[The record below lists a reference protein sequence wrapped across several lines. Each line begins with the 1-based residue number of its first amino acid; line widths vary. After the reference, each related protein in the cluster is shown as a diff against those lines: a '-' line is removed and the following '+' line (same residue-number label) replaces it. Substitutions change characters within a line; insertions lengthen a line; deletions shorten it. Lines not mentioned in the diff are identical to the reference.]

1 MHKSMKRMVDRVS
14 PVFSLQHMLA
24 VLQVGVF
31 ALYSC
36 KLWRRLSLAT
46 TTLLV
51 ISLSPAFAECGPAA
65 QNEPE
70 SRPRVGLA
78 LSGGGARG
86 AAHIGVIR
94 VLREQNVPIDC
105 IAGTSMGA
113 IIGGLYASGMSLEE
127 IEQAVDEIDWDGVF
141 DDSTYRADK
150 TFRRKRDD
158 DDYLIKRP
166 LGFSDGRVKMPLG
179 VIQGQK
185 IDLVLAKLT
194 LPVALID
201 DFDKLE
207 IPFRSVAA
215 DIVTGEQVVLGT
227 GNLATAIRAS
237 MSIAAVMAPVLIDGR
252 MLVDGGIAANLPI
265 SVVREM
271 GADIVIAVDIS
282 TPLKSQDEIGSVLSV
297 AEQLSG
303 FLTRRNVQQE
313 IASLTE
319 TDVFIE
325 PDLGDIATADFDRIR
340 EAVPTGR
347 QAATEKLDRLRELS
361 LPDSPDTDGL
371 RAELEPR
378 PKQPIIEFVRWD
390 NQSALSDDFVTS
402 RVEEIQLGQPLDTEA
417 LELSIARIYGT
428 QIFQK
433 VGYEIVGD
441 GDRTGIKVTA
451 VERDWGPKYL
461 QFGLNVASQAGGENF
476 INASISHLSTA
487 MNAAGGEWRN
497 TLTLG
502 NETSLSSAFH
512 QPFGRDYRYF
522 VAPKLFIGNT
532 DFTQFQSGNAIGT
545 ISVFSAGGEFAVGR
559 EFGNW
564 GGLQIGTRYLSGK
577 KDVRVGNPV
586 PEQDFDLGEVFVDM
600 SVDRLDNRN
609 FPTHGVFAAIRWIGG
624 RESLGAD
631 VEYDQLAFGF
641 SAANSWGHN
650 TLLSGI
656 RYGTTTSGQASIE
669 RLYRLGGFLNLS
681 GLNPDE
687 LSGQHTG
694 IATLAYYRRIG
705 DIALLPTY
713 IGATAEVGNTW
724 QEKSDIKLD
733 NSISAGSIFVGVD
746 TILGPIYLAV
756 GLAEGGQIALYFYV
770 GRTF

>member
-1 MHKSMKRMVDRVS
+1 MCSYIFRRY
-14 PVFSLQHMLA
+14 FSVA
-24 VLQVGVF
+24 
-31 ALYSC
+31 AIS
-36 KLWRRLSLAT
+36 
-46 TTLLV
+46 LLV
-51 ISLSPAFAECGPAA
+51 ASPLTAFAECGSKSKD
-65 QNEPE
+65 EFK

-94 VLREQNVPIDC
+94 VLREQKVPIDC

-127 IEQAVDEIDWDGVF
+127 IEQAIDEIDWDSVF

-158 DDYLIKRP
+158 DEFLIKRP
-166 LGFSDGRVKMPLG
+166 LGFSDGKIKLPLG
-179 VIQGQK
+179 LVQGQK
-185 IDLVLAKLT
+185 IDLVLNKLT

-201 DFDKLE
+201 DFDQLT

-237 MSIAAVMAPVLIDGR
+237 MSIAAAMAPVIVDGR

-282 TPLKSQDEIGSVLSV
+282 TPLKSQDEINSVLSV
-297 AEQLSG
+297 TEQLSG
-303 FLTRRNVQQE
+303 FLTRRNVQSE
-313 IASLTE
+313 IATLTE
-319 TDVFIE
+319 TDIFIE

-347 QAATEKLDRLRELS
+347 QAALENLGRLQELS
-361 LPDSPDTDGL
+361 LPDSPDTGGL
-371 RAELEPR
+371 RAEFEPLSR
-378 PKQPIIEFVRWD
+378 QPIIDFVRWD
-390 NQSALSDDFVTS
+390 NQSALSDEFITS
-402 RVEEIQLGQPLDTEA
+402 RVEELPLGQPLDIDK
-417 LELSIARIYGT
+417 LELGIARIYGT
-428 QIFQK
+428 QLFQK
-433 VGYEIVGD
+433 VGYQLVED
-441 GDRTGIKVTA
+441 GDQTGIDVTV

-461 QFGLNVASQAGGENF
+461 QFGLNVASQAGGENL
-476 INASISHLSTA
+476 INVSVSHLSTA
-487 MNAAGGEWRN
+487 MNPAGGEWRN

-502 NETSLSSAFH
+502 NETSLSSTFH
-512 QPFGRDYRYF
+512 QPFGRNYRYF

-532 DFTQFQSGNAIGT
+532 DFTEYQSGDPIRT
-545 ISVFSAGGEFAVGR
+545 LSVRSAGGELALGR

-564 GGLQIGTRYLSGK
+564 GGVQVGARYLTGER
-577 KDVRVGNPV
+577 DVSIGDPV
-586 PEQDFDLGEVFVDM
+586 PLSDFDLGEAFLDFA
-600 SVDRLDNRN
+600 VDRLDNRN
-609 FPTHGVFAAIRWIGG
+609 FPRHGFLGAVRWTGG
-624 RESLGAD
+624 REALGSD
-631 VEYDQLAFGF
+631 IDFDQLRIGF
-641 SAANSWGHN
+641 SAANSWGRH
-650 TLLSGI
+650 TLLTGI
-656 RYGTTTSGQASIE
+656 GYGTTFNGQAPLQ
-669 RLYRLGGFLNLS
+669 RQYRLGGFLNLS

-687 LSGQHTG
+687 LNGQHTG
-694 IATLAYYRRIG
+694 LATLAYYRRIG

-713 IGATAEVGNTW
+713 IGATAELGNTW
-724 QEKSDIKLD
+724 QDESDISLD
-733 NSISAGSIFVGVD
+733 SSIFAGSIFVGVD

-756 GLAEGGQIALYFYV
+756 GSAEGGQTALYFYV

>member
-1 MHKSMKRMVDRVS
+1 MNSILRISNDEFLYEFRRCFYVAITALIISS
-14 PVFSLQHMLA
+14 PNS
-24 VLQVGVF
+24 
-31 ALYSC
+31 
-36 KLWRRLSLAT
+36 
-46 TTLLV
+46 
-51 ISLSPAFAECGPAA
+51 AFADCGPSA
-65 QNEPE
+65 QDESE

-127 IEQAVDEIDWDGVF
+127 IEQTIDDIDWDSVF

-166 LGFSDGRVKMPLG
+166 LGFSDGKIKMPLG
-179 VIQGQK
+179 IVQGQK
-185 IDLVLAKLT
+185 IDLVLSKLT
-194 LPVALID
+194 LPVALIH

-215 DIVTGEQVVLGT
+215 DIATGEQVILGT

-237 MSIAAVMAPVLIDGR
+237 MSIPAAMAPVLVDGR

-282 TPLKSQDEIGSVLSV
+282 TPLKSQDEIGTVLSI

-303 FLTRRNVQQE
+303 FLSHRNVLAE
-313 IASLTE
+313 IATLTE
-319 TDVFIE
+319 SDVIIE
-325 PDLGDIATADFDRIR
+325 PDLGDIATADFDRIK
-340 EAVPTGR
+340 EAVPLG
-347 QAATEKLDRLRELS
+347 QYAALENLDRLRELS
-361 LPDSPDTDGL
+361 HPILPGTDGL
-371 RAELEPR
+371 RAEIDPQLR
-378 PKQPIIEFVRWD
+378 RPIIEFARWD
-390 NQSALSDDFVTS
+390 NQSALSDDYITS
-402 RVEEIQLGQPLDTEA
+402 RAEEIELGQPLDIEK
-417 LELSIARIYGT
+417 LELGIARIYGT
-428 QIFQK
+428 QVFQK
-433 VGYEIVGD
+433 VGYEIVED

-451 VERDWGPKYL
+451 IERDWGPKYL
-461 QFGLNVASQAGGENF
+461 QFGLNVATQAGGENL
-476 INASISHLSTA
+476 INASASHLNTV
-487 MNAAGGEWRN
+487 MNPAGGEWRN

-502 NETSLSSAFH
+502 NETSFSSSFH
-512 QPFGRDYRYF
+512 QPFGRNYRYF
-522 VAPKLFIGNT
+522 IAPTLAIGNT
-532 DFTQFQSGNAIGT
+532 DFTEFRSGNAVGT
-545 ISVFSAGGEFAVGR
+545 ISVFSAGGELAVGR

-564 GGLQIGTRYLSGK
+564 GGLRIGARHLSGR
-577 KDVRVGNPV
+577 KDVRIGEPA
-586 PEQDFDLGEVFVDM
+586 PEVDFELSEVFADM
-600 SVDRLDNRN
+600 AVDRLDNRN
-609 FPTHGVFAAIRWIGG
+609 FPRHGIFAAIRWAGG
-624 RESLGAD
+624 RESLGSD
-631 VEYDQLAFGF
+631 TEFDQLQLGF
-641 SAANSWGHN
+641 SAANSWGRN
-650 TLLSGI
+650 TLLTGV
-656 RYGTTTSGQASIE
+656 RYGTTFSGQAPIE

-694 IATLAYYRRIG
+694 IATLAYYRRVG

-713 IGATAEVGNTW
+713 IGATAELGNTW
-724 QEKSDIKLD
+724 QDKSDI
-733 NSISAGSIFVGVD
+733 SIDSSILAGSIFIGFD
-746 TILGPIYLAV
+746 TILGPIYTAF
-756 GLAEGGQIALYFYV
+756 GMTEYNQKALYFYI

>member
-1 MHKSMKRMVDRVS
+1 MNSTLQINIEN
-14 PVFSLQHMLA
+14 FS
-24 VLQVGVF
+24 F
-31 ALYSC
+31 NFRRFLYV
-36 KLWRRLSLAT
+36 AT
-46 TTLLV
+46 TALIMNPPLA
-51 ISLSPAFAECGPAA
+51 AFAECGPSA
-65 QNEPE
+65 QDESE

-94 VLREQNVPIDC
+94 VLQEQNVPIDC

-127 IEQAVDEIDWDGVF
+127 IEQAIDEIDWDSVF

-158 DDYLIKRP
+158 DDFLIKRP
-166 LGFSDGRVKMPLG
+166 LGFSDGSIKMPLG
-179 VIQGQK
+179 LVQGQK
-185 IDLVLAKLT
+185 IDLVLSELT

-201 DFDKLE
+201 DFDKLA
-207 IPFRSVAA
+207 IPFRAVAA
-215 DIVTGEQVVLGT
+215 DIVTGEQVVLGS

-237 MSIAAVMAPVLIDGR
+237 MSIAAAMAPVLIDDR

-265 SVVREM
+265 SVVRQM

-282 TPLKSQDEIGSVLSV
+282 TPLQSRDEIGSVLSITS
-297 AEQLSG
+297 QLSG
-303 FLTRRNVQQE
+303 FLTRRNVELE
-313 IASLTE
+313 IATLTE
-319 TDVFIE
+319 TDIFIE

-347 QAATEKLDRLRELS
+347 QAALDNLDSLQELS
-361 LPDSPDTDGL
+361 LPDSPDTGGL
-371 RAELEPR
+371 RAEFDPLSR
-378 PKQPIIEFVRWD
+378 RPIIEFVRLD
-390 NQSALSDDFVTS
+390 NQSGLSDDFVAS
-402 RVEEIQLGQPLDTEA
+402 RVEEIPLGQPLDIEE

-428 QIFQK
+428 QVFQK
-433 VGYEIVGD
+433 VGYEIVED

-451 VERDWGPKYL
+451 IERDWGPKYL
-461 QFGLNVASQAGGENF
+461 QFGLNIASQAGGENL
-476 INASISHLSTA
+476 INASISHLSTV
-487 MNAAGGEWRN
+487 MNPAGGEWRN

-502 NETSLSSAFH
+502 NESSLSSAFH

-522 VAPKLFIGNT
+522 IAPKLIVGNT
-532 DFTQFQSGNAIGT
+532 DFTEFQSGNAIGT
-545 ISVFSAGGEFAVGR
+545 ISVFSAGGELAVGR

-564 GGLQIGTRYLSGK
+564 GGLRIGARYLSGTR
-577 KDVRVGNPV
+577 DVRVGEPA
-586 PEQDFDLGEVFVDM
+586 PEQDFDLGEAFLDM
-600 SVDRLDNRN
+600 TVDRLDNRN
-609 FPTHGVFAAIRWIGG
+609 FPRQGVFASIGWTGG

-631 VEYDQLAFGF
+631 IEFDQLRIGLSGAK
-641 SAANSWGHN
+641 SWDRN
-650 TLLSGI
+650 TLLAGI
-656 RYGTTTSGQASIE
+656 RYGTTFSGQAPVE

-694 IATLAYYRRIG
+694 IATLAYYRRMG

-713 IGATAEVGNTW
+713 IGATAELGNTW
-724 QEKSDIKLD
+724 QDKSDISLD
-733 NSISAGSIFVGVD
+733 SSIFAGSVFVGVD
-746 TILGPIYLAV
+746 SILGPIYLAV
-756 GLAEGGQIALYFYV
+756 GLAEHGQTALYFYV